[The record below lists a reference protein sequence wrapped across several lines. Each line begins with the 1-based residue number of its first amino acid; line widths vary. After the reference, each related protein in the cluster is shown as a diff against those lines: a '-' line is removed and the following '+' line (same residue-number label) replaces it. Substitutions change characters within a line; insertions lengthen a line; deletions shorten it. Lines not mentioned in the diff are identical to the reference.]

1 MAQLFSLGHIRA
13 MKNHKPPLFYRSFH
27 LTLGGVGL
35 ILPVFIWITDGRNSS
50 TWPLHAWVLLFVLFI
65 GGACIFLFGALAS
78 DQKIESTH
86 VVATRGNLLMAVFA
100 TPLYLVLRGMQR
112 KKREQ
117 TSHKK
122 HDRVA

>member
-35 ILPVFIWITDGRNSS
+35 ILPVFIWIMDGRHSS
-50 TWPLHAWVLLFVLFI
+50 TWPLKAWILLFFLFI

-86 VVATRGNLLMAVFA
+86 VVATRGNLLMAVLA
-100 TPLYLVLRGMQR
+100 TPLYLVLRGMQS
-112 KKREQ
+112 KKRKQ
-117 TSHKK
+117 SLDKK
-122 HDRVA
+122 HDHVA